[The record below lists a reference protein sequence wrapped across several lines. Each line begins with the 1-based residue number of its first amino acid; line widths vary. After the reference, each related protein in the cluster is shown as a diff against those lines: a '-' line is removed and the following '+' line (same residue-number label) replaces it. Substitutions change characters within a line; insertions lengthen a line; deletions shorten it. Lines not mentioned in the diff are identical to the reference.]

1 MIIYYYADGG
11 IAIVVVGRG
20 LIGGIITMWLRNL
33 LLDELEDKLLS
44 IILSL

>member
-1 MIIYYYADGG
+1 MIICYYADGG
-11 IAIVVVGRG
+11 IVIVVGG

-33 LLDELEDKLLS
+33 LLELEDKLLS